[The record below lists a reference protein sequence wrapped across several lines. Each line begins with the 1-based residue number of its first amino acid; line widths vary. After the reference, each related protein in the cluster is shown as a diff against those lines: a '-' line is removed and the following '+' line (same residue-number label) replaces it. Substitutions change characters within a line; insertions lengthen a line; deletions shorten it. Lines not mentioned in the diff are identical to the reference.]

1 MSVFRFWIPL
11 QVRSKEFGM
20 NELYS
25 QSKHWGTR
33 KWQAQQVHMLVRQ
46 QIRKVNRNAKPF
58 DKPVVV
64 TIWYNTRLDIDN
76 HGYLAKLIIDGMKG
90 ILIQDDDRKNVKGIR
105 QYFHS
110 SDKGKIFVE
119 VEEV

>member
-1 MSVFRFWIPL
+1 MKTFRFCIPL

-25 QSKHWGTR
+25 QSKHWSER
-33 KWQAQQVHMLVRQ
+33 KRQAQQIHMLVKS
-46 QIRKVNRNAKPF
+46 QIRKADRNAKPF

-90 ILIQDDDRKNVKGIR
+90 ILIRDDDRKNVKGIR
-105 QYFHS
+105 QYFHGY
-110 SDKGKIFVE
+110 DKGRIYVE
-119 VEEV
+119 VEEA